1 MMRSWSADAGAPA
14 VPAAFAA
21 ASGIALSALLPV
33 PPSPAVAGL
42 LAALG
47 LAAAAGSLR
56 GDRRLGV
63 VGAVLFF
70 AVAGGVRFRTS
81 FLLPAERTEAAAR
94 TLDEDAVVEMTGRI
108 DQLWSRSGSLF
119 RTRLAVESAT
129 SGGLSVALEA
139 PVALVVAGELDP
151 SDVAE
156 LGDRIR
162 VRGPVRLPD
171 DPPSARSPF
180 RFPAQAR
187 LVLKNARQI
196 DRLEGPAG
204 PLGLLQSLHV
214 VVKRRL
220 KLNLADA
227 SAEDRRA
234 VAFVLAFAMGETAD
248 LPAETIAAFRDGGVA
263 HVVAISGLQVALVA
277 AGLAVLLSA
286 FRLSV
291 RTRDTATL
299 VATLLFAVFAGGRPP
314 VFRAALMIGLYLAAR
329 LIGRPTSP
337 GQVVG
342 FSALVLLLAGPEDL
356 FDVGFLLTFAAV
368 FGLSAFGTPL
378 ARWLREKG
386 LRPAIA
392 VDAAAATVGAEL
404 AVFPIQAF
412 VFNVVP
418 FVGLLSNPIVV
429 PLSVL
434 FLYVAILLSPLLL
447 VSPLAAAAAVGPLRL
462 LSDAMVLILSAL
474 DRLGAVRVIATPPW
488 LAVLFCALL
497 LLIAGTARLRAA
509 RRGALVLAVLVMGL
523 LLVRSA
529 PPADAGTAR
538 LQALDVGQGDAWLLV
553 SPNGRVLIDGGGSR
567 DRDYDTGRL
576 RLLPK
581 LADRGVVSLDA
592 VVLTHP
598 HPDHARGLLSVLA
611 LLPVGEVFLPAAAP
625 RNEFLDE
632 FLEAA
637 ERRRLPL
644 RRLAAGDRFSAGGFD
659 FDVLHPSG
667 HAYVRS
673 PENNGSLVLRTRA
686 AGRTLLLTGDVEAA
700 AERDLLERPA
710 ELRADILKVA
720 HHGSA
725 TSTIPEL
732 LAAVAPRVALV
743 GVGRH
748 NRFGHP
754 SPVVL
759 ARLSAAGVRTFRTDR
774 DGDVALLV
782 RSGHIFPLFP
792 ESVPGGKR

>member
-1 MMRSWSADAGAPA
+1 MRSWSADAGAPA

-33 PPSPAVAGL
+33 PPSPAVTGL

-47 LAAAAGSLR
+47 LAAAAVSLR

-63 VGAVLFF
+63 AGAALFF
-70 AVAGGVRFRTS
+70 AVAGGARFRTS
-81 FLLPAERTEAAAR
+81 TLLPAERTEAAAR
-94 TLDEDAVVEMTGRI
+94 ALEDDAVVEVTGRI

-119 RTRLAVESAT
+119 RARLATESAT
-129 SGGLSVALEA
+129 SGGLRIALEA
-139 PVALVVAGELDP
+139 PIALVVAGELDP

-156 LGDRIR
+156 IGDRIR

-187 LVLKNARQI
+187 LVLKSARQI

-204 PLGLLQSLHV
+204 PLGLLESLHV
-214 VVKRRL
+214 AVKRRL
-220 KLNLADA
+220 KRNLADA
-227 SAEDRRA
+227 SAEDRQA

-248 LPAETIAAFRDGGVA
+248 LPAETVAAFRDGGVA
-263 HVVAISGLQVALVA
+263 HIVAISGLQVALVA
-277 AGLAVLLSA
+277 AGLSVLLSA
-286 FRLSV
+286 FHLSV
-291 RTRDTATL
+291 RMRDTATL

-314 VFRAALMIGLYLAAR
+314 VFRAALMIGLYLTAR

-342 FSALVLLLAGPEDL
+342 FSALVLLLTGPEDL

-462 LSDAMVLILSAL
+462 LSDAMVAVLSAL
-474 DRLGAVRVIATPPW
+474 DRLGAVRVIATPPYP
-488 LAVLFCALL
+488 AALFCALL
-497 LLIAGTARLRAA
+497 LLLAGTARLRAA
-509 RRGALVLAVLVMGL
+509 RRGALALAAVVMGF

-529 PPADAGTAR
+529 PPAEAGTVR

-553 SPNGRVLIDGGGSR
+553 SPKGRVLIDGGGSR
-567 DRDYDTGRL
+567 DRDYDMGRL

-598 HPDHARGLLSVLA
+598 HPDHSRGLLAVLA
-611 LLPVGEVFLPAAAP
+611 LLPVGEVLLPATAP
-625 RNEFLDE
+625 RNEYLDE
-632 FLEAA
+632 FLAAA

-644 RRLAAGDRFSAGGFD
+644 RRLAAGDRFSAGGFE

-667 HAYVRS
+667 HAFVRS
-673 PENNGSLVLRTRA
+673 PENNGSLVIRTEA
-686 AGRTLLLTGDVEAA
+686 AGRTLLLAGDVEAA
-700 AERDLLERPA
+700 AERDLLDRPA
-710 ELRADILKVA
+710 SLRADILKVA

-725 TSTIPEL
+725 TSTTPDF
-732 LAAVAPRVALV
+732 LAAVSPRIALV
-743 GVGRH
+743 SVGRH

-754 SPVVL
+754 SPAVL
-759 ARLSAAGVRTFRTDR
+759 ARLSAARVKTFRTDH
-774 DGDVALLV
+774 DGDFALLL
-782 RSGHIFPLFP
+782 RSGLILPIFP
-792 ESVPGGKR
+792 ESVPGGRR

>member
-1 MMRSWSADAGAPA
+1 MTRSWSADAGAPA

-47 LAAAAGSLR
+47 LSAAAISLR
-56 GDRRLGV
+56 GDRRLRV
-63 VGAVLFF
+63 VGAVLVF
-70 AVAGGVRFRTS
+70 AVAGGARFRTS

-94 TLDEDAVVEMTGRI
+94 ALEDDAVVEVTGRI

-119 RTRLAVESAT
+119 RARLAMESAT
-129 SGGLSVALEA
+129 SGGFPIALEA
-139 PVALVVAGELDP
+139 PVALVVAGESDP

-156 LGDRIR
+156 IGDRIR

-187 LVLKNARQI
+187 LVLKSARQI

-214 VVKRRL
+214 AVKRRL
-220 KLNLADA
+220 KRNLADA
-227 SAEDRRA
+227 SAEDRQA

-248 LPAETIAAFRDGGVA
+248 LPAETVAAFRDGGVA
-263 HVVAISGLQVALVA
+263 HIVAISGLQVALVA

-286 FRLSV
+286 FHFSV

-314 VFRAALMIGLYLAAR
+314 VFRAALMIGLYLTAR

-342 FSALVLLLAGPEDL
+342 FSALVLLLTGPEDL

-368 FGLSAFGTPL
+368 FGLSAFGTPI

-462 LSDAMVLILSAL
+462 LSDAMVAVLSAL
-474 DRLGAVRVIATPPW
+474 DRLGAVRVIATPPYSAT
-488 LAVLFCALL
+488 LLCALL
-497 LLIAGTARLRAA
+497 LLLAGTARLRTV
-509 RRGALVLAVLVMGL
+509 RRGSLALAGVVMGFL
-523 LLVRSA
+523 LLRSA

-553 SPNGRVLIDGGGSR
+553 SPKGRVLIDGGGSR
-567 DRDYDTGRL
+567 DRDYDMGRL

-598 HPDHARGLLSVLA
+598 HPDHSRGLLAVLA
-611 LLPVGEVFLPAAAP
+611 LLPVGEVFLPATAP
-625 RNEFLDE
+625 RNVFLDE
-632 FLEAA
+632 FLAAA
-637 ERRRLPL
+637 ERRHLPL
-644 RRLAAGDRFSAGGFD
+644 RRLEAGDRFSAGGFD

-673 PENNGSLVLRTRA
+673 PENNGSLVLRTEA
-686 AGRTLLLTGDVEAA
+686 AGRTLLLAGDVEAA
-700 AERDLLERPA
+700 AERDLLASPA
-710 ELRADILKVA
+710 GLRADILKVA

-725 TSTIPEL
+725 TSTTPDF
-732 LAAVAPRVALV
+732 LAAVSPRIALIS
-743 GVGRH
+743 VGRH

-754 SPVVL
+754 SPDVL
-759 ARLSAAGVRTFRTDR
+759 ARLSAARVKTFRTDR

-782 RSGHIFPLFP
+782 RSGLILPLFP
-792 ESVPGGKR
+792 DSVPGGRR

>member
-33 PPSPAVAGL
+33 PPSATVAGL
-42 LAALG
+42 LATLG
-47 LAAAAGSLR
+47 LAAAAVSLR
-56 GDRRLGV
+56 GDRRLGI
-63 VGAVLFF
+63 VGAVLVF
-70 AVAGGVRFRTS
+70 AVAGGVRFRAS
-81 FLLPAERTEAAAR
+81 FLLPAERTEEAAR
-94 TLDEDAVVEMTGRI
+94 ALGENAVVEVTGRI
-108 DQLWSRSGSLF
+108 DRLWSRSGSLF
-119 RTRLAVESAT
+119 RARLDVESAT
-129 SGGLSVALEA
+129 SGGLPVAFEA
-139 PVALVVAGELDP
+139 PVALVVAGGADP

-156 LGDRIR
+156 IGDRIR
-162 VRGPVRLPD
+162 VRGPVRLPE

-180 RFPAQAR
+180 RFPAQPR
-187 LVLKNARQI
+187 LVLKSAGQI
-196 DRLEGPAG
+196 DRIAGPAG
-204 PLGLLQSLHV
+204 PLGFLQSLHAA
-214 VVKRRL
+214 VKRRL
-220 KLNLADA
+220 KRNLADA

-248 LPAETIAAFRDGGVA
+248 LPAETVAAFRDGGVA
-263 HVVAISGLQVALVA
+263 HIVAISGLQVALVA
-277 AGLAVLLSA
+277 AGLGFLLSTLH
-286 FRLSV
+286 LSV
-291 RTRDTATL
+291 RARDSATL
-299 VATLLFAVFAGGRPP
+299 AATLLFAVFAGGRPP
-314 VFRAALMIGLYLAAR
+314 VFRAALMIALYLGSR

-342 FSALVLLLAGPEDL
+342 FSALVLLLAEPEDL

-368 FGLSAFGTPL
+368 FGLSAFGAPI

-434 FLYVAILLSPLLL
+434 FLYLAILLSPLLL

-462 LSDAMVLILSAL
+462 LSDAMVGVLSVL
-474 DRLGAVRVIATPPW
+474 DGLGAVRFISTPPY
-488 LAVLFCALL
+488 LLSVFVALL
-497 LLIAGTARLRAA
+497 LLVAGTARLAAA
-509 RRGALVLAVLVMGL
+509 RRGSVALAAAVMGF
-523 LLVRSA
+523 LLVRRA
-529 PPADAGTAR
+529 PPAEPGTAR

-553 SPNGRVLIDGGGSR
+553 SPQGRVLVDGGGSR
-567 DRDYDTGRL
+567 DRDYEMGRL

-598 HPDHARGLLSVLA
+598 HPDHSRGLLAVLA
-611 LLPVGEVFLPAAAP
+611 LLPVGEVFLPATAP

-644 RRLAAGDRFSAGGFD
+644 RRLAAGDRFPAGGFD

-667 HAYVRS
+667 HPYLRS
-673 PENNGSLVLRTRA
+673 PENNSSLVLRTQVE
-686 AGRTLLLTGDVEAA
+686 GRTILLMGDVEAP
-700 AERDLLERPA
+700 AERDLLDRPA
-710 ELRADILKVA
+710 SLRADILKVA

-732 LAAVAPRVALV
+732 LAAVAPRVALI

-754 SPVVL
+754 SPAVL
-759 ARLSAAGVRTFRTDR
+759 ARLSEARVKTFRTDH

-782 RSGHIFPLFP
+782 RGGRILPLFP
-792 ESVPGGKR
+792 ESVPGGRR

>member
-1 MMRSWSADAGAPA
+1 MTRSWSPDAGAPA
-14 VPAAFAA
+14 VPAAFATA
-21 ASGIALSALLPV
+21 FGIALSALLPM
-33 PPSPAVAGL
+33 PPSLAVTGL

-47 LAAAAGSLR
+47 LVAAVVSLR
-56 GDRRLGV
+56 GDRRLGIA
-63 VGAVLFF
+63 GAVIVF
-70 AVAGGVRFRTS
+70 AIAGGARFRTS
-81 FLLPAERTEAAAR
+81 FLVPAGRTEAAAR
-94 TLDEDAVVEMTGRI
+94 ALGDDAVVEVTGRI

-119 RTRLAVESAT
+119 RARLAVESAT
-129 SGGLSVALEA
+129 SGGRPVALGA
-139 PVALVVAGELDP
+139 PVALVVAGERDP

-156 LGDRIR
+156 IGDRIR
-162 VRGPVRLPD
+162 VRGPVRMPD
-171 DPPSARSPF
+171 DPPTARSPF
-180 RFPAQAR
+180 RFPAQPR
-187 LVLKNARQI
+187 LVLKSAGQI

-204 PLGLLQSLHV
+204 PLGLLESFHV
-214 VVKRRL
+214 AVKRLL
-220 KLNLADA
+220 KQNLADA

-234 VAFVLAFAMGETAD
+234 VSFVLAFAMGETAD
-248 LPAETIAAFRDGGVA
+248 LPAETVAAFRDGGVA
-263 HVVAISGLQVALVA
+263 HIIAISGLQVALVA

-286 FRLSV
+286 FHLSV
-291 RTRDTATL
+291 RARDAATL

-314 VFRAALMIGLYLAAR
+314 VFRAALMIGLYLTAR

-342 FSALVLLLAGPEDL
+342 FAALVLLLAGPEDL
-356 FDVGFLLTFAAV
+356 FDIGFLLTFAAV

-378 ARWLREKG
+378 ARWLRERG

-434 FLYVAILLSPLLL
+434 FLYLAILLSPLLL
-447 VSPLAAAAAVGPLRL
+447 VSPLAAAAAIGPLRL
-462 LSDAMVLILSAL
+462 LADAMVAVLSAL
-474 DRLGAVRVIATPPW
+474 DGLGAVRVIATPPY
-488 LAVLFCALL
+488 LAALFCTVLL
-497 LLIAGTARLRAA
+497 FLAGTARLPAL
-509 RRGALVLAVLVMGL
+509 RRGALALAAAVMGF
-523 LLVRSA
+523 LLVRAA
-529 PPADAGTAR
+529 PPAEDGTVR

-553 SPNGRVLIDGGGSR
+553 SPKGRLLVDGGGSR
-567 DRDYDTGRL
+567 DRDYEMGRL

-581 LADRGVVSLDA
+581 LADRGIVSLDA

-598 HPDHARGLLSVLA
+598 HPDHARGLLAVLA
-611 LLPVGEVFLPAAAP
+611 LVPVGEVFLPAMAP

-632 FLEAA
+632 FLEAV

-644 RRLAAGDRFSAGGFD
+644 RRLAAGDRFSAGGFEL
-659 FDVLHPSG
+659 DVLHPSG

-673 PENNGSLVLRTRA
+673 PENNSSLVLRTRVE
-686 AGRTLLLTGDVEAA
+686 GRTILLAGDVEAP
-700 AERDLLERPA
+700 AERDLLDRPA
-710 ELRADILKVA
+710 LLRADILKVA

-754 SPVVL
+754 SPAVL
-759 ARLSAAGVRTFRTDR
+759 ARLSAAHVKTFRTDQ

-782 RSGHIFPLFP
+782 RSGRILPLFP
-792 ESVPGGKR
+792 ESVPGGRR